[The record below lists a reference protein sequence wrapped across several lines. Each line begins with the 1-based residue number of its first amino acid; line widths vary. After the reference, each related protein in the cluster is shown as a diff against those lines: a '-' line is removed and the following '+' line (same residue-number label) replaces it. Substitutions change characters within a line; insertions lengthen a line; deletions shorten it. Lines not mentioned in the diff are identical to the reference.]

1 MIGDR
6 SAYSSRFTFPCG
18 FPTERRDARCNSGV
32 AAARRKLSRLMM
44 PRSRR
49 CFRRQST
56 TGKALCVTS
65 PESHFSISSSMSYG
79 CVLLLSATTSFLMT
93 SMTPTSHITS
103 AGSEL
108 TKGMLKTG
116 SSPW

>member
-1 MIGDR
+1 
-6 SAYSSRFTFPCG
+6 
-18 FPTERRDARCNSGV
+18 
-32 AAARRKLSRLMM
+32 M

-49 CFRRQST
+49 CFRWQST